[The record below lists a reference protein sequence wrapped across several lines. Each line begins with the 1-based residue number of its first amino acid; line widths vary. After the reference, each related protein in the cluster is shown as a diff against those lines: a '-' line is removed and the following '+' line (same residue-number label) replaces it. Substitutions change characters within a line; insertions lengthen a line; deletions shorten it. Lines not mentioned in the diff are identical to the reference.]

1 MEDNQEQLEYIQA
14 LKEAYEKRPAKKFLQ
29 EKQEQHA
36 NIQALEEVHA
46 KSVEDA
52 HILLQLIKDKEEM
65 NDTLRETVNYKDTTI
80 DLLRQKNA
88 SLQEEIRTVMD
99 ASRKFLEATQEQAE
113 NIQAMKDAYEKSVE
127 DRQTMTEIIKEEKQS
142 NRHDLEPSR
151 GDKKKTEV
159 RKKSLVEVES
169 QGEKEKARNQDVSE
183 NLKKK
188 DMLSG
193 VLEEMNRHV
202 KEEMQ
207 ALKEAC
213 KKSIEEERERLD
225 KNENPKSQKVS
236 ESLKVEGMTISIVNQ
251 KIVGLQE
258 EQQTSREVYQS
269 LTQLE
274 NVQSVNKDLEKVE
287 TTKLQNVLTDI
298 EGTEPKPTDFPITAQ
313 EKVFT

>member
-1 MEDNQEQLEYIQA
+1 
-14 LKEAYEKRPAKKFLQ
+14 
-29 EKQEQHA
+29 
-36 NIQALEEVHA
+36 
-46 KSVEDA
+46 
-52 HILLQLIKDKEEM
+52 
-65 NDTLRETVNYKDTTI
+65 
-80 DLLRQKNA
+80 
-88 SLQEEIRTVMD
+88 
-99 ASRKFLEATQEQAE
+99 
-113 NIQAMKDAYEKSVE
+113 
-127 DRQTMTEIIKEEKQS
+127 MTEIIKEEKQTNQALFEALKERDGTICFQNQTILS
-142 NRHDLEPSR
+142 LQEEI
-151 GDKKKTEV
+151 KTKTEV

-169 QGEKEKARNQDVSE
+169 QGEKEKAWNQDVSE
-183 NLKKK
+183 NLNKK

-225 KNENPKSQKVS
+225 KNENLRNQKVS
-236 ESLKVEGMTISIVNQ
+236 ESLKVEGMTISIVDQ

-274 NVQSVNKDLEKVE
+274 NVQSVNKDLEKMKVKADE
-287 TTKLQNVLTDI
+287 PQISLEQKDQTREFHNLKATHIFGSSQPPVTQTTKLQNVLTDI
-298 EGTEPKPTDFPITAQ
+298 EGTEPEPTDFLITAQ